1 MLLLLHIVIAVSGI
15 ILSTITYFLPSR
27 NKIRFCSLL
36 VAATVASG
44 TVIIIR
50 QHLSIMS
57 VCLSGLLYIGFT
69 AGALIAASRRLAK
82 DHA

>member
-1 MLLLLHIVIAVSGI
+1 M
-15 ILSTITYFLPSR
+15 
-27 NKIRFCSLL
+27 

-57 VCLSGLLYIGFT
+57 VCMSGLLYIGFT
-69 AGALIAASRRLAK
+69 AGGLIAASRRLAK
-82 DHA
+82 DQA